1 MVALV
6 EVLAQNSA
14 VTDIPANGHRPP
26 TSSAER
32 SADQHGAVP
41 IPDLT
46 GADDVSEVLSAFGG
60 IDLSPGRPTPPEA
73 TSVDTAPAGPVTDED
88 RNRFGLLLDRA
99 AERGLLDHREY
110 EVRLGELAAA
120 STVEEM
126 REIVTELPILTTTPA
141 STTSSRGRG
150 LGRSP
155 LAGTRATARSGDGR
169 SGAGRRSSPWLV
181 LVVLVVALVAALA
194 FFAVYA
200 GHIVHT
206 RNTGLDVRAWTAWPL
221 SALRS

>member
-1 MVALV
+1 VVASA
-6 EVLAQNSA
+6 EVLAQNSI
-14 VTDIPANGHRPP
+14 VTDIPTNGHRPP
-26 TSSAER
+26 PTPAER
-32 SADQHGAVP
+32 STDQHGAVP

-46 GADDVSEVLSAFGG
+46 VANDVSEVLSAFGG
-60 IDLSPGRPTPPEA
+60 IDLSPGPATPA
-73 TSVDTAPAGPVTDED
+73 KAAPAESPATGPVTDED

-126 REIVTELPILTTTPA
+126 REIVTELPILTKPPA
-141 STTSSRGRG
+141 SATSPRGRG

-155 LAGTRATARSGDGR
+155 LAGTRATSTSGG
-169 SGAGRRSSPWLV
+169 GRRSSPWLV
-181 LVVLVVALVAALA
+181 LVVLVVVLAAALA

-206 RNTGLDVRAWTAWPL
+206 RNTGLDVRAWATRPL
-221 SALRS
+221 SAPHS